1 MSTVPLTRGT
11 VATGGVDTMPAQAN
25 SLLEQPSAPTP
36 LRARLGRGGRAGKR
50 ASEPDGRAARRGA
63 LGEAQRPQDATG
75 SPAMLAHEVR
85 RRVSALRVAA
95 EAAGVL
101 QRRGRD
107 PQPMMDRLL
116 GEIRE
121 LEELTRTLLDRDR
134 AGSCEVTDLVGAAQ
148 AAADTVRAARRASV
162 VLAHPSEPVGAVAQP
177 GMARQALENLIEN
190 AARYGEAPVEV
201 TVRQVDERW
210 AEVVVA
216 DRGPGWGRSPRRA
229 HDGNGLGLALVRNV
243 TEAAGGH
250 VWSRCRPGGGT
261 VFGLRLP
268 AAGMGG

>member
-1 MSTVPLTRGT
+1 
-11 VATGGVDTMPAQAN
+11 MPAQAN
-25 SLLEQPSAPTP
+25 GLLEQSSART
-36 LRARLGRGGRAGKR
+36 LRGRVPRGGRAPKR
-50 ASEPDGRAARRGA
+50 VSQPDTSWERRARAVRGSPDEPQGT
-63 LGEAQRPQDATG
+63 EDATS
-75 SPAMLAHEVR
+75 SPAMLAHEVK

-101 QRRGRD
+101 QQRGRD

-116 GEIRE
+116 GEIHE

-148 AAADTVRAARRASV
+148 AAADTVRAASHTSV

-190 AARYGEAPVEV
+190 AARHGTDPVEV
-201 TVRQVDERW
+201 TVRQVGEW

-229 HDGNGLGLALVRNV
+229 HNGNGLGLALVRNV

-250 VWSRCRPGGGT
+250 LWSRGRPGGGT
-261 VFGLRLP
+261 MFGLRLP
-268 AAGMGG
+268 AAGLGMGG

>member
-1 MSTVPLTRGT
+1 
-11 VATGGVDTMPAQAN
+11 MPAQAN
-25 SLLEQPSAPTP
+25 GLLEQASARTP
-36 LRARLGRGGRAGKR
+36 LRGRVARGGRASKR
-50 ASEPDGRAARRGA
+50 VSKPDSSWEPRARSAHGSPRERQGT
-63 LGEAQRPQDATG
+63 EDATS
-75 SPAMLAHEVR
+75 SPAMLAHEVK

-101 QRRGRD
+101 QQRGRD
-107 PQPMMDRLL
+107 PRPMMDRLL
-116 GEIRE
+116 GEIHE

-148 AAADTVRAARRASV
+148 AAAATVSAANHASV

-190 AARYGEAPVEV
+190 AARYSEEPVEV
-201 TVRQVDERW
+201 TVRQVGEW

-216 DRGPGWGRSPRRA
+216 DRGAGWGRSARHA
-229 HDGNGLGLALVRNV
+229 HAGNGLGLALVRHV

-250 VWSRCRPGGGT
+250 LWSRGRPGGGT
-261 VFGLRLP
+261 MLGLRLP
-268 AAGMGG
+268 AAGLGMGG

>member
-1 MSTVPLTRGT
+1 
-11 VATGGVDTMPAQAN
+11 MPAQAN
-25 SLLEQPSAPTP
+25 GLLEQPSARTP
-36 LRARLGRGGRAGKR
+36 LRARVGRGGRPKR
-50 ASEPDGRAARRGA
+50 ASKPNPSWERS
-63 LGEAQRPQDATG
+63 LGEHHGTPEATD
-75 SPAMLAHEVR
+75 SPAMLAHEVK

-116 GEIRE
+116 GEIHE

-134 AGSCEVTDLVGAAQ
+134 AASCEVTDLVGVAQ
-148 AAADTVRAARRASV
+148 AAADTVRAANRAHV

-177 GMARQALENLIEN
+177 AMARQALENLIEN
-190 AARYGEAPVEV
+190 AARYGDEEPVEV
-201 TVRQVDERW
+201 TVRQVGDW

-216 DRGPGWGRSPRRA
+216 DRGPGWGGSPRRA
-229 HDGNGLGLALVRNV
+229 HDGNGLGLALVRHV

-250 VWSRCRPGGGT
+250 LWSRGRPGGGT
-261 VFGLRLP
+261 VLGLRLP
-268 AAGMGG
+268 AAGLG

>member
-1 MSTVPLTRGT
+1 
-11 VATGGVDTMPAQAN
+11 MPAQADG
-25 SLLEQPSAPTP
+25 LLERSSVRTP
-36 LRARLGRGGRAGKR
+36 LRARVAGGRGAERAPGSDSSSWNRRGRAVR
-50 ASEPDGRAARRGA
+50 RDAARRRR
-63 LGEAQRPQDATG
+63 EAQDATS
-75 SPAMLAHEVR
+75 SPAMLAHEVK

-101 QRRGRD
+101 QRRGHD

-134 AGSCEVTDLVGAAQ
+134 AGTREVTDLVGAAR
-148 AAADTVRAARRASV
+148 AAADTVSAAHRASV
-162 VLAHPSEPVGAVAQP
+162 VLAHSPEPVEAVAQP

-190 AARYGEAPVEV
+190 AARYGEEPVEV
-201 TVRQVDERW
+201 TVRQVGDW

-216 DRGPGWGRSPRRA
+216 DRGPGWGGAPVRA
-229 HDGNGLGLALVRNV
+229 HDGNGLGLVLVRHA

-250 VWSRCRPGGGT
+250 LWSRCRPGGGT
-261 VFGLRLP
+261 VLGLRLP
-268 AAGMGG
+268 AAGAGAGG